1 MLYSS
6 VAITVSVTSNNGAK
20 KDGNS
25 GIEGVG
31 VGFGLAV
38 IVGLGEG
45 DGLGVIVGVGVGVSV
60 GVGVGVGINEGEG
73 VGLVA
78 GIAPVQD
85 VAPEYPV
92 TVHLAL
98 TVIVGVPETGPML

>member
-1 MLYSS
+1 
-6 VAITVSVTSNNGAK
+6 
-20 KDGNS
+20 
-25 GIEGVG
+25 
-31 VGFGLAV
+31 
-38 IVGLGEG
+38 
-45 DGLGVIVGVGVGVSV
+45 
-60 GVGVGVGINEGEG
+60 VGINEGEG